1 MVSSPEDICFVQ
13 QGWRG
18 GEGSRSGAGCWQ
30 RRRLAKFIKFPAGLT
45 IERVQINP
53 QALDGINENELTFRD
68 PAGQLILMPECA
80 LRRVRP
86 AAAAEAKRFLDSAL
100 RAKLEAGGDL
110 VASEIVASEIVA
122 SEIATRSASEV
133 QASDDGGFWLKHP
146 RIDPINYPWEW
157 TPAQWQAAAE
167 LTLRIA
173 GKAIDAG
180 WTLKDATPLN
190 VVFRGARPVFVD
202 VLSFEPRNR
211 HSTVWLAY
219 GQFVRTFLL
228 PLVAAKYLNWPLQAT
243 LFWRDGYEPTMLARA
258 LPLRHRLN
266 PNLLDVVTLAAM
278 LEGKGK
284 GSAKPSEAKKTDPEL
299 AKHILHKRLARL
311 RKQINHAAGGENASE
326 WSKYNQSASHYQ
338 PADVEAKQAF
348 VRGVLER
355 LKPATVLDIG
365 ANTGTYSLMAAE
377 AGAKVVALD
386 SDTAALEVLFSSAM
400 KQEKQVTA
408 LVANI
413 ARPTPAAGWRNRE
426 QLSLLDRLSGKF
438 DLVLMLAVIHH
449 LILCE
454 QAPLSHIAELAAEL
468 TKRWL
473 LVEWVPP
480 SDPMYQEWLRGRDEL
495 YGHLAEADLVGVLG
509 PFFKQIDRTELG
521 NGRVLLVFERVG
533 NASSVSGSKHA
544 EAQA

>member
-1 MVSSPEDICFVQ
+1 M
-13 QGWRG
+13 
-18 GEGSRSGAGCWQ
+18 
-30 RRRLAKFIKFPAGLT
+30 
-45 IERVQINP
+45 
-53 QALDGINENELTFRD
+53 
-68 PAGQLILMPECA
+68 
-80 LRRVRP
+80 RRVRET
-86 AAAAEAKRFLDSAL
+86 AAAEARRFLDSAL
-100 RAKLEAGGDL
+100 RAQLEASGDL
-110 VASEIVASEIVA
+110 VSSEMVELDASGIPAASAE
-122 SEIATRSASEV
+122 
-133 QASDDGGFWLKHP
+133 GGFWLKHP
-146 RIDPINYPWEW
+146 RIHPISYPWEW
-157 TPAQWQAAAE
+157 TPAQWRAAAE
-167 LTLRIA
+167 LTLGIA

-190 VVFRGARPVFVD
+190 VVFAGARPVFVD
-202 VLSFEPRNR
+202 VLSFEPRNQ

-243 LFWRDGYEPTMLARA
+243 IFWRDGYEPTMLARA

-266 PNLLDVVTLAAM
+266 PKLLDVVTLAAM

-284 GSAKPSEAKKTDPEL
+284 GSAKPAESKTDPEL

-311 RKQINHAAGGENASE
+311 TKQIRHAASGESASQ
-326 WSKYNQSASHYQ
+326 WSKYNQSAIHYQ

-355 LKPATVLDIG
+355 LRPASVLDIG

-386 SDTAALEVLFSSAM
+386 NDTAALDELFRAAAVKKKS
-400 KQEKQVTA
+400 VTA
-408 LVANI
+408 MVANI

-449 LILCE
+449 LILRE
-454 QAPLSHIAELAAEL
+454 QAPLTHIAGLAAEL
-468 TKRWL
+468 TNRWL

-495 YGHLAEADLVGVLG
+495 YGNLAEADLVAALE
-509 PFFKQIDRTELG
+509 PFFRQIDRTQLG
-521 NGRVLLVFERVG
+521 NGRVLLVFERPDAIDNAQSQASTSNVG
-533 NASSVSGSKHA
+533 SQP
-544 EAQA
+544 EAQAE